1 MQKLSTISCIVI
13 FSLCVSG
20 AFAQE
25 PVKAGSEIKKDISEN
40 SNRNEIINS
49 ASNENSTPGKP
60 RAIEGWKSYMRGI
73 IIDSLNSR
81 TLPIRDRGSLDK
93 YLNPTSA
100 AANALMNRF
109 KDTTL
114 NDFLFYVDHN
124 FGKDQLK
131 KINDILI
138 LPQTEGVTEYLDG
151 KIKGFYSLMAP
162 TSLKLPSFN
171 HFFHNQ
177 PGQLNYEIITQNEE
191 SKLSTIQH
199 FQFDDVASLLDIP
212 FQFQLSN
219 LSYFDQSI
227 LKNTIVKLTFDKKG
241 YNKLLQNKL
250 GKYYDLRKYFLA
262 DMDVLSFAKGYF
274 KSEISKTVQSLEKS
288 FLLNRL
294 SFEEMMHLDMQQISE
309 KLLPAKQRQLIEG
322 SLFSRQQLLAESAN
336 IISPIQKDSLQQ
348 LINQEIN
355 YLETVSMV
363 QERIKNVK
371 EKLASSSININQ
383 MAGKQNN
390 INAQLGNILNSQ
402 SSIEQAAKELLPL
415 KGLQRFFLGVKS
427 MNAGSFGMQSSERS
441 ISNLLLNGLQLATAK
456 KDKFFGGGLGLSHD
470 EGFTRDMGM
479 NSIFQPSRFM
489 QFFQFGKGE
498 PTKRGSQFSIIN
510 ANSSNIENARFSS
523 LSLPRNI
530 LVGTFTKAL
539 PIRKSGL
546 VEAEI
551 SKSATQFKNTVSPSN
566 DEILQAKSALLS
578 YTDDFFQTLSVGLRY
593 TDEWK
598 ELGLDHNAHISYAG
612 YGYNNPASP
621 NASKGT
627 LQYDLALRKQVM
639 KRAGSVQVRLANRTY
654 NYDATGKTK
663 WKNFQGNLDAKY
675 RFNRALNM
683 AVKFNQYQLMRLNEA
698 NKQTMYVSRKA
709 ALESNM
715 AYAVLHNHARSGISV
730 GWQQFDN
737 VYVQNGSTSDLL
749 MIQSVNSMVL
759 QGGRVLSCNLF
770 YNKELKENQL
780 IGDMLNA
787 DLGISYMLMKKI
799 SLTSSFTYLDNKLAA
814 RQLGLR
820 QAMNSNILG
829 RLNINL
835 YVDWRKNLIE
845 PMNPYLYSN
854 FRGEL
859 SLQYSFNN

>member
-13 FSLCVSG
+13 FSLCVSR

-25 PVKAGSEIKKDISEN
+25 PVKPGSETFKMSSDNITKNEITTSASIEN
-40 SNRNEIINS
+40 SV
-49 ASNENSTPGKP
+49 AAKP
-60 RAIEGWKSYMRGI
+60 RIVEGWKSYMRGV

-81 TLPIRDRGSLDK
+81 TLPIHDRNRLEK
-93 YLNPTSA
+93 YLYPTSA
-100 AANALMNRF
+100 SPNALIKRF

-114 NDFLFYVDHN
+114 NDFLFYVGHN

-131 KINDILI
+131 KVNDILI
-138 LPQTEGVTEYLDG
+138 LPQTDGVTDYLDG

-162 TSLKLPSFN
+162 TSLKIPSFD

-177 PGQLNYEIITQNEE
+177 PGQLNYETITENQEN
-191 SKLSTIQH
+191 KLNTIQH
-199 FQFDDVASLLDIP
+199 FQFNDVGSLLDIP
-212 FQFQLSN
+212 FQIQLSN

-227 LKNTIVKLTFDKKG
+227 LQNTIVKVSFDKKG

-274 KSEISKTVQSLEKS
+274 KSEISKTVQNLDKS
-288 FLLNRL
+288 FLLGRL
-294 SFEEMMHLDMQQISE
+294 SLEEMMHLDMQQISE
-309 KLLPAKQRQLIEG
+309 KLLPARQKQLMEG
-322 SLFSRQQLLAESAN
+322 NLFSRQQLLAESAN
-336 IISPIQKDSLQQ
+336 ILSSIQKDSIQQ
-348 LINQEIN
+348 LINQEVN
-355 YLETVSMV
+355 YLESVSVV
-363 QERIKNVK
+363 QERIKTVK
-371 EKLASSSININQ
+371 EKFASSSININQ
-383 MAGKQNN
+383 LAGKQNN
-390 INAQLGNILNSQ
+390 INSQLENVLNSQ
-402 SSIEQAAKELLPL
+402 GSIEQASKELLPL
-415 KGLQRFFLGVKS
+415 KGIQRFFLGVKS

-441 ISNLLLNGLQLATAK
+441 ISNLLLNGLQLATSK
-456 KDKFFGGGLGLSHD
+456 KEKFFNGGLGLAHD
-470 EGFTRDMGM
+470 EGFTRDLGM

-489 QFFQFGKGE
+489 QFFQFGKGD

-510 ANSSNIENARFSS
+510 ANASNIENGRFSS

-539 PIRKSGL
+539 QIRKSGL

-551 SKSATQFKNTVSPSN
+551 SKSATQFKNTVSPSS
-566 DEILQAKSALLS
+566 DEILQQKSALLS
-578 YTDDFFQTLSVGLRY
+578 YTNDFFQTLSVGVRY

-598 ELGLDHNAHISYAG
+598 EIGLDHNAHISYAG

-627 LQYDLALRKQVM
+627 FQYDLALRKQVL
-639 KRAGSVQVRLANRTY
+639 KRSGSVQLRLANRTY

-675 RFNRALNM
+675 RFNRSLNM
-683 AVKFNQYQLMRLNEA
+683 AVKFNQYQLLRLTDA

-709 ALESNM
+709 SLESNM
-715 AYAVLHNHARSGISV
+715 AYSVLNNHARSGISV

-737 VYVQNGSTSDLL
+737 VYVQQGSTSDLL
-749 MIQSVNSMVL
+749 MVQSVNSVVL
-759 QGGRVLSCNLF
+759 DGGRVLSLNLF

-780 IGDMLNA
+780 IGDMLNSDA
-787 DLGISYMLMKKI
+787 GISYTLLKKI
-799 SLTSSFTYLDNKLAA
+799 NLTSSLTYLDNKLAA

-820 QAMNSNILG
+820 QAVNSYIG
-829 RLNINL
+829 RKVNLNL

-859 SLQYSFNN
+859 SLQYLFNN